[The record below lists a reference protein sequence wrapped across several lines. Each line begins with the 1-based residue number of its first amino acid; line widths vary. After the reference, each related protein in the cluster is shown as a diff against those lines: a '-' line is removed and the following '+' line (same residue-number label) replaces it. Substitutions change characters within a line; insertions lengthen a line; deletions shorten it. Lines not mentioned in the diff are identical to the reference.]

1 MEKRKVPVCGVC
13 PYMRMTGRGDCNK
26 NNDGKPRGNCWCE
39 HPDALEMFRRL
50 CPRSPRAPG
59 FIGFTPMGGNKPK
72 IKTSPRWCPLRLHW
86 FPAEQTE
93 KEG

>member
-13 PYMRMTGRGDCNK
+13 PYMRMTGRGNCNK